1 LKSEKEIVLAYLEAH
16 NAHDIE
22 RALSVLS
29 PEIRFMMVGL
39 WTREG
44 LDEMRALE
52 DWDAAL
58 KSQLAFDDLKVR
70 QGRMDCRGRETNDW
84 YQVVGIERV
93 DYDSIK
99 FEFHDGKIS
108 HIRAKLAP
116 KSERDVD
123 RAMNEVIRWALEAAP
138 TEVGTIV
145 RRGTFRYGQDQA
157 VRWMDLLEKWRTQT
171 G

>member
-1 LKSEKEIVLAYLEAH
+1 MKSEKEIVLAYLEAH

-22 RALSVLS
+22 RALNVFS
-29 PEIRFMMVGL
+29 PKIRFMMVGL

-44 LDEMRALE
+44 IDELRSLE
-52 DWDAAL
+52 AWDAAL
-58 KSQLAFDDLKVR
+58 NSQLAFDDLKIR

-84 YQVVGIERV
+84 YQFTGIDQV

-138 TEVGTIV
+138 DEVKALV
-145 RRGTFRYGQDQA
+145 RRGKFRYGQDQA
-157 VRWMDLLEKWRTQT
+157 VRWMDLLEKWKTQT